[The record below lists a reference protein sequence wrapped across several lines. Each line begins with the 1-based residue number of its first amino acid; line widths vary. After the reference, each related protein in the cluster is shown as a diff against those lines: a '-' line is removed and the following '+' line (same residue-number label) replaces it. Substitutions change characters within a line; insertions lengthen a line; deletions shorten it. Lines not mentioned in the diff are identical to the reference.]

1 MTRAG
6 RGKGAVAS
14 GDLPKKARLAAEG
27 LTKQQAS
34 AVTFAIV
41 IALLSIGLA
50 VGVANVGTTSPVD
63 AGQAG

>member
-1 MTRAG
+1 VNAIAERPA
-6 RGKGAVAS
+6 RDVAS
-14 GDLPKKARLAAEG
+14 V
-27 LTKQQAS
+27 TTS
-34 AVTFAIV
+34 IAVTFAIV